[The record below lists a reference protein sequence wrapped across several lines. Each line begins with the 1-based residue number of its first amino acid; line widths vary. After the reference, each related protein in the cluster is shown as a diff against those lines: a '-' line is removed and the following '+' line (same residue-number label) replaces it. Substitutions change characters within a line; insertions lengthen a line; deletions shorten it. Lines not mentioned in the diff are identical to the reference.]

1 MKTKLTSLTH
11 WAANTPPVLF
21 CLLFALVI
29 STNCWATDPTDVT
42 WDGKTEGCLFPSGS
56 TESPAVSTK
65 SGITLRTNCPA
76 ASAYVADRYP
86 QCYSYESAP
95 TNNYIDI
102 TTNGQVLTSV
112 YVSIVYI
119 DGSGANSVKI
129 AFSSASTYSAE
140 SPVGEE
146 FYTITGT
153 NKQAEDATCTISAP
167 AGAYSA
173 RIYRTDT
180 GWGPYLHRIR
190 VIAQDPSATP
200 SCALSLGV
208 TDKTVQAGESFSLN
222 VSTAAGYDGEIS
234 YSVSPAG
241 MVTLDNGTVTAG
253 STNGLAVIT
262 VTASTTEN
270 YEGDTKKCFV
280 HVNNFAG
287 NLTASEDAGT
297 VSLNW
302 FYNLPISLATPGDI
316 IKRGSATSSSSYADG
331 IRTVTYSITAEGGKS
346 FHCVDFKTPDGSH
359 TTPNC
364 KSFSFEY
371 KGDGN
376 NGTNPRVVPYSWVSG
391 AANGDIVADKV
402 DILDTWQEAT
412 VTPAYYFNDANV
424 NMKGSGMDYNYY
436 TYPSGCVAFFA
447 MSDGTVS
454 GGTLQLRNA
463 YYQIINTNG
472 LTSSVKL
479 VRKDG
484 SAPANASDGTTIY
497 TDAPSTYEDN
507 SGLVAG
513 HTYYYR
519 VFVTYNT
526 VVYASNAVSITMP
539 GTAKKD
545 PELSLPASSAVLK
558 VGDTYT
564 LEPTVA
570 SGYDG
575 TLAYEITAG
584 SDKISLSGST
594 ITAEAAG
601 TATVRV
607 TAPETTEYN
616 QVTANFTVTVLAV
629 PETNLAITNVDG
641 DNVTLSWT
649 IPGIIDLSTART
661 ERSSS
666 FATNYSGVSNTTS
679 SALINNGEELD
690 VTYSAAGKYSYNGF
704 FFDVD
709 LTSIESVSFDY
720 KGDNPGGAWKG
731 ILPGIYDGST
741 LYWESSK
748 GTFGLAE
755 TSWTSKT
762 VAPSN
767 NLWKSGTYSS
777 GDISELCFLV
787 YAEGDPV
794 SGHVY
799 LRNLRYHC
807 TGMTDID
814 HIVIMRT
821 TSAEATDTV
830 SGTKIYSGKMS
841 HFVDTE
847 SKAAG
852 LYYYTIFAVYEDAC
866 FPIEYVTLNNRSF
879 SITYKDKGDA
889 EFSGTHETGYP
900 TTHSNA
906 AATAL
911 KKASKIDYIFA
922 GWFDNSA
929 CTGNPVS
936 TLAAGAYDADI
947 TLYARWEQLSLHE
960 PGKYQAPTSEGGYG
974 RVLKSNNGHDYEVY
988 MMTFD
993 ETGRACTSSCS
1004 GNYVGELYAGSVT
1017 NIHDGYKM
1025 FSGSNGNEVQSEDG
1039 WMAFKP
1045 YKYYGGDGSCNIDE
1059 FKKLDG
1065 SGSIH
1070 SARYARLSSD
1080 HYVRLYVQGYVEFAF
1095 YGKDYK
1101 IADGEYFEVRI
1112 DGESKTY
1119 EPSADAHVARYT
1131 LTPNEPHFI
1140 EISSNANVKKENN
1153 FYGFSLRL
1161 PDVEHYTVTV
1171 AKNDNS
1177 YGTVSAA
1184 TIPNVRAGEATYIT
1198 DNTVYIAGTTVTA
1211 TQAEN
1216 TAQYTY
1222 TFNNWSAPNTITE
1235 ATTVTANFTRTAN
1248 DYTLTWDLNGGT
1260 VTTAGTGAAV
1270 DATGT
1275 QSSSVAYGTEITVPV
1290 VAKEGSEF
1298 VGWNETPSATMPA
1311 ENTTYTAQ
1319 WYAPYEITSAGIRL
1333 DASKVYPLSTPAP
1346 SLINFDADG
1355 NGVAEL
1361 CLDIKNNGFAE
1372 WKARITPGYY
1382 QITMVYGTPEAAV
1395 KVQVQVFDHLGNPL
1409 AQTIVD
1415 AHSSSESLHYQAKL
1429 GLDLRDCD
1437 QDEIY
1442 TIKVVDVYNGTGSLP
1457 KVAYIDFALITPTAI
1472 SKGTQTHLDNTNVAS
1487 PYKIEEYDIENDG
1500 EAETCLFIGD
1510 QHQADWLVTIAPD
1523 IYNINI
1529 YYGRT
1534 TGTKLNLYIYN
1545 SAGETVYT
1553 SDQKSNPSANYEIWT
1568 ISGVDL
1574 TGFSANEQYIV
1585 RIKDTYGA
1593 DWSRPYIAYID
1604 FVGKTV
1610 QIPAETRL
1618 DAENSISALTFATD
1632 LDIDDDGNNDKL
1644 MNLKNSTA
1652 EWMAQITPGVYN
1664 VSLIY
1669 GVPAWGIEVS
1679 VKLID
1684 PTGEEEERYLS
1695 TNPSYYQSAVKDDNE
1710 QQLPHHHVGTTLCDL
1725 TGLTPGKKYKVQV
1738 ADEWD
1743 GGCNLRVS
1751 HVLFTPIEPV
1761 AIPTERRLD
1770 ITNTISSPTMATDL
1784 DIDGDNTLDELMNLN
1799 QNKGNAE
1806 WIVKITQGIYDVKL
1820 TYGAPEYSIRVVA
1833 KLIDPSGEEADRY
1846 LSADPYYYE
1855 SGAENVPHYH
1865 TSTTRCDFSSITEDK
1880 IYKVVIED
1888 AYGGTYGCEL
1898 RVSHL
1903 EFARPV
1909 DTHTRTN
1916 LRAGDYGTIC
1926 LPYAVAAADRNGA
1939 ELFELEQWADNG
1951 ASLTISQLNADENMV
1966 AGRPYLF
1973 QATANTA
1980 TFSYYPE
1987 GDAAEAQTYNGL
1999 IGKYEEMEIPMN
2011 DDNYIIYNNKLYL
2024 VNSANIWVGANR
2036 AYIHKDGAPMNQA
2049 PANRRRVTLGVYG
2062 TQTATGF
2069 DPVTGNPSS
2078 VTLKYIE
2085 NGHLFIIRDGKTYN
2099 AQGQVVK

>member
-1 MKTKLTSLTH
+1 MKTKLTTIFKKS
-11 WAANTPPVLF
+11 ANTPPMWV

-29 STNCWATDPTDVT
+29 STNSWADPIEFRQSNSTDLLGGASSITKGEVTLSAVGITHVNHGSVYSVGMDDDSYVDVT
-42 WDGKTEGCLFPSGS
+42 LNSGYNISAMQVGVYPDCNVDAVLKVQFCSSPEYSDAAKIGDPRTS
-56 TESPAVSTK
+56 TSLNYSGYYALPHTLSTISSVPEDAK
-65 SGITLRTNCPA
+65 SARL
-76 ASAYVADRYP
+76 Y
-86 QCYSYESAP
+86 
-95 TNNYIDI
+95 
-102 TTNGQVLTSV
+102 
-112 YVSIVYI
+112 
-119 DGSGANSVKI
+119 K
-129 AFSSASTYSAE
+129 
-140 SPVGEE
+140 
-146 FYTITGT
+146 TGT
-153 NKQAEDATCTISAP
+153 VTCGFYLVGVSVTAAEA
-167 AGAYSA
+167 
-173 RIYRTDT
+173 
-180 GWGPYLHRIR
+180 
-190 VIAQDPSATP
+190 SATP

-208 TDKTVQAGESFSLN
+208 TDKTVQAGESFSLG

-270 YEGDTKKCFV
+270 YEGNTKKCFV

-287 NLTASEDAGT
+287 TLTASEDAGT

-302 FYNLPISLATPGDI
+302 FYNLPISLATPGTI
-316 IKRGSATSSSSYADG
+316 ITRGSATSSSSYADG
-331 IRTVTYSITAEGGKS
+331 IRTVTYSITAAGGKS

-539 GTAKKD
+539 GTAKED

-584 SDKISLSGST
+584 SDKISLSGTT

-607 TAPETTEYN
+607 TAPETTGYN

-629 PETNLAITNVDG
+629 PETNLAIKNVDG

-649 IPGIIDLSTART
+649 IPGIIDLSTARM

-690 VTYSAAGKYSYNGF
+690 VTYSAAGNYSYNGF

-741 LYWESSK
+741 MYWESSK

-755 TSWTSKT
+755 TSWTPIT
-762 VAPSN
+762 IAPSN

-787 YAEGDPV
+787 YAEGDPI
-794 SGHVY
+794 SNRHVY

-866 FPIEYVTLNNRSF
+866 FPVEYVTLDNRSF

-911 KKASKIDYIFA
+911 KKATKEDYIFV
-922 GWFDNSA
+922 GWYNNAA
-929 CTGNPVS
+929 CTGDAITS
-936 TLAAGAYDADI
+936 LAVGAYDADI
-947 TLYARWEQLSLHE
+947 TLYARWEQLSLHQ
-960 PGKYQAPTSEGGYG
+960 PGKYQAPDGYG
-974 RVLKSNNGHDYEVY
+974 RVLKNVNGHDYEVY
-988 MMTFD
+988 MVTFD
-993 ETGRACTSSCS
+993 TVETEHYGA
-1004 GNYVGELYAGSVT
+1004 LYAGPVAKIS
-1017 NIHDGYKM
+1017 DGYRM
-1025 FSGSNGNEVQSEDG
+1025 FRTSSDINTTSTSLGDG
-1039 WMAFKP
+1039 WVEFKP
-1045 YKYYGGDGSCNIDE
+1045 YKYGGGDGSGSIDE

-1065 SGSIH
+1065 SGNIH
-1070 SARYARLSSD
+1070 SARYARLSSA
-1080 HYVRLYVQGYVEFAF
+1080 HYVRLYVRGYVEFALCC
-1095 YGKDYK
+1095 KDK
-1101 IADGEYFEVRI
+1101 KTDGTDNIVIRI
-1112 DGESKTY
+1112 DGVTQAYAPNTSMQ
-1119 EPSADAHVARYT
+1119 VVRYT
-1131 LTPNEPHFI
+1131 LTSNEPHFI
-1140 EISSNANVKKENN
+1140 EITGNSSDSKEDNV
-1153 FYGFSLRL
+1153 YGFSLQL
-1161 PDVEHYTVTV
+1161 PDVERYTVTV

-1184 TIPNVRAGEATYIT
+1184 SIANVRAGEATYVT
-1198 DNTVYIAGTTVTA
+1198 DNTLYIAGTTVTA
-1211 TQAEN
+1211 TPAEN

-1222 TFNNWSAPNTITE
+1222 AFDNWSGVPATITE

-1260 VTTAGTGAAV
+1260 VTTAGTGAEM

-1275 QSSSVAYGTEITVPV
+1275 PSSSVA
-1290 VAKEGSEF
+1290 
-1298 VGWNETPSATMPA
+1298 
-1311 ENTTYTAQ
+1311 
-1319 WYAPYEITSAGIRL
+1319 
-1333 DASKVYPLSTPAP
+1333 
-1346 SLINFDADG
+1346 
-1355 NGVAEL
+1355 
-1361 CLDIKNNGFAE
+1361 
-1372 WKARITPGYY
+1372 
-1382 QITMVYGTPEAAV
+1382 
-1395 KVQVQVFDHLGNPL
+1395 
-1409 AQTIVD
+1409 
-1415 AHSSSESLHYQAKL
+1415 
-1429 GLDLRDCD
+1429 
-1437 QDEIY
+1437 
-1442 TIKVVDVYNGTGSLP
+1442 
-1457 KVAYIDFALITPTAI
+1457 
-1472 SKGTQTHLDNTNVAS
+1472 
-1487 PYKIEEYDIENDG
+1487 
-1500 EAETCLFIGD
+1500 
-1510 QHQADWLVTIAPD
+1510 
-1523 IYNINI
+1523 
-1529 YYGRT
+1529 
-1534 TGTKLNLYIYN
+1534 
-1545 SAGETVYT
+1545 
-1553 SDQKSNPSANYEIWT
+1553 
-1568 ISGVDL
+1568 
-1574 TGFSANEQYIV
+1574 
-1585 RIKDTYGA
+1585 
-1593 DWSRPYIAYID
+1593 
-1604 FVGKTV
+1604 
-1610 QIPAETRL
+1610 
-1618 DAENSISALTFATD
+1618 
-1632 LDIDDDGNNDKL
+1632 
-1644 MNLKNSTA
+1644 
-1652 EWMAQITPGVYN
+1652 
-1664 VSLIY
+1664 
-1669 GVPAWGIEVS
+1669 
-1679 VKLID
+1679 
-1684 PTGEEEERYLS
+1684 
-1695 TNPSYYQSAVKDDNE
+1695 
-1710 QQLPHHHVGTTLCDL
+1710 
-1725 TGLTPGKKYKVQV
+1725 
-1738 ADEWD
+1738 
-1743 GGCNLRVS
+1743 
-1751 HVLFTPIEPV
+1751 
-1761 AIPTERRLD
+1761 
-1770 ITNTISSPTMATDL
+1770 
-1784 DIDGDNTLDELMNLN
+1784 
-1799 QNKGNAE
+1799 
-1806 WIVKITQGIYDVKL
+1806 
-1820 TYGAPEYSIRVVA
+1820 
-1833 KLIDPSGEEADRY
+1833 
-1846 LSADPYYYE
+1846 
-1855 SGAENVPHYH
+1855 
-1865 TSTTRCDFSSITEDK
+1865 
-1880 IYKVVIED
+1880 
-1888 AYGGTYGCEL
+1888 
-1898 RVSHL
+1898 
-1903 EFARPV
+1903 
-1909 DTHTRTN
+1909 
-1916 LRAGDYGTIC
+1916 
-1926 LPYAVAAADRNGA
+1926 
-1939 ELFELEQWADNG
+1939 
-1951 ASLTISQLNADENMV
+1951 
-1966 AGRPYLF
+1966 
-1973 QATANTA
+1973 
-1980 TFSYYPE
+1980 
-1987 GDAAEAQTYNGL
+1987 
-1999 IGKYEEMEIPMN
+1999 
-2011 DDNYIIYNNKLYL
+2011 
-2024 VNSANIWVGANR
+2024 
-2036 AYIHKDGAPMNQA
+2036 
-2049 PANRRRVTLGVYG
+2049 
-2062 TQTATGF
+2062 
-2069 DPVTGNPSS
+2069 
-2078 VTLKYIE
+2078 
-2085 NGHLFIIRDGKTYN
+2085 
-2099 AQGQVVK
+2099 